1 MSTTNIFGQQHYDV
15 VLNERQRTMLD
26 LYLDSYYGKLII
38 KKYARLSEVAPNSA
52 LRDIR
57 DLVSRIM
64 LRPHE
69 GTQRN
74 VEFEIKLVL
83 IHKQ

>member
-15 VLNERQRTMLD
+15 VLNERQRTILD

-38 KKYARLSEVAPNSA
+38 KKYARLSEVAPESV

-57 DLVSRIM
+57 DLVARG
-64 LRPHE
+64 LLHPLE
-69 GTQRN
+69 GMQRN
-74 VEFEIKLVL
+74 VEYEIMIESNK
-83 IHKQ
+83 